1 MNDFNNFLPSFT
13 PSIGEGL
20 YPSWYKWWEFH
31 PSSEPGKWYDDLNP
45 GNSSESSASS
55 SSGSLDTVPADSSAK
70 SLYSTFTNKEPFSSQ
85 SLLNGDAPHQ
95 WIYDLF
101 NPALMDRLF
110 AHYQQ
115 QESQSFTSS
124 ENLLNWLRSEQSAQN
139 ERDWQ
144 EFMRGS
150 NYQALVKDLRAAGLN
165 PALAY
170 VNGNAVAN
178 TPTGAAGHAAGNSS
192 SAVGTRTGAQGLQNF
207 ANLMSS
213 AKSIAQSI
221 DAIGQASERSK
232 STDAKYI
239 MKAFLKIF
247 GG

>member
-1 MNDFNNFLPSFT
+1 MFGPDISFGKPSVGSGPDLNHFNPWDVGSYNPGPELS
-13 PSIGEGL
+13 SIN
-20 YPSWYKWWEFH
+20 WWE
-31 PSSEPGKWYDDLNP
+31 ELNP
-45 GNSSESSASS
+45 PESSASS
-55 SSGSLDTVPADSSAK
+55 SSGSLDTIPGDSSGRDV
-70 SLYSTFTNKEPFSSQ
+70 YSTYSSDAFSQ
-85 SLLNGDAPHQ
+85 ERLLNGSAPQQ
-95 WIYDLF
+95 WIYDIF

-124 ENLLNWLRSEQSAQN
+124 ENLLNWLRSEQSAEN
-139 ERDWQ
+139 ERQWQ

-170 VNGNAVAN
+170 VNGNAVAS
-178 TPTGAAGHAAGNSS
+178 TPTGAAGHAAGNTS
-192 SAVGTRTGAQGLQNF
+192 SAVGTRTGTSGLQNF

-221 DAIGQASERSK
+221 NAIGEASERSK

-239 MKAFLKIF
+239 MSAFLKML

>member
-1 MNDFNNFLPSFT
+1 MSSQSLNWWNEPDPSKDY
-13 PSIGEGL
+13 SSL
-20 YPSWYKWWEFH
+20 NWWD
-31 PSSEPGKWYDDLNP
+31 SSDSDDSSFRWMDIY
-45 GNSSESSASS
+45 NSTESSASS
-55 SSGSLDTVPADSSAK
+55 PSGSLDTIPGDSSGRDV
-70 SLYSTFTNKEPFSSQ
+70 YSTYNSDPFSSQ
-85 SLLNGDAPHQ
+85 SLLNGSTLNGWA
-95 WIYDLF
+95 YDIF
-101 NPALMDRLF
+101 NPSLMDRYF
-110 AHYQQ
+110 ANYQQ

-139 ERDWQ
+139 ERNWQ

-170 VNGNAVAN
+170 VNGNAVAS
-178 TPTGAAGHAAGNSS
+178 TPTGAAGHAAGNTS
-192 SAVGTRTGAQGLQNF
+192 SAVGTRTGASGLQNF

-221 DAIGQASERSK
+221 NAIGEASERSK
-232 STDAKYI
+232 STDAKFI
-239 MKAFLKIF
+239 MSAFLKML